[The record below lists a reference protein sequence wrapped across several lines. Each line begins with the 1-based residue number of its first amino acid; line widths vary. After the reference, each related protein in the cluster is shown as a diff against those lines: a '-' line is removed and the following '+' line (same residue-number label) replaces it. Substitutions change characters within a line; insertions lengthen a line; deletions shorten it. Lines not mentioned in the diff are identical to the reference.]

1 MNTMKDEIKLQHNNN
16 THNVFEIN
24 VHSVLLFNAH
34 DKLKRNSNLKFR
46 VYFSRRNSKRNLIE
60 NLSTIKVDLIPTTMY
75 FNNEKITFKD
85 IDILSDKME
94 LSFVIIGGEQI
105 ERMDPFNVNLKHLIR
120 DKNTEVTWYVG
131 KDVNNEI
138 HLTYYLGKAN
148 ETKEL
153 NTIRKIIHDN
163 SSNSNNN
170 NMFGIKSTGG
180 IIMSPS
186 MDNVNKQK
194 SFLFTKNNCINT
206 TNNINNNS
214 NSNHMYKN
222 LRHNNNINNNNIGNN
237 INNTGNNFTR
247 NTPMNILNSF
257 IKPTTTSK
265 TNYINLSYEA
275 ITPLNINDN
284 INFKYDTFCTCI
296 LVTGLNTA
304 LHNNH
309 IIPNTYDLSAPC
321 NHRECSLLQSLE
333 PSLLHMYL
341 HKNSTPF
348 PNEFISSI
356 CHSTFPSG
364 IKVCYHCSVDNKNK
378 KFIHTPKPQQ
388 TFYTVIKN
396 PKNEDDI
403 YYMATLQ
410 YFVKIT
416 KKDFDEKYSNLNTLQ
431 LFLNETSSSKLV
443 SNTDKKFKEL
453 FQTISHLMMNNIV
466 LIPESISLISKFPF
480 LNQMD
485 SCLKCIINL
494 PKTEMNQLISYI
506 INEIPYPSI
515 NKTVTFYLPRTV
527 VPLQLYNINN
537 IEDNITNINLTVI
550 FDYLSID
557 NIVLAFQLVLLEQ
570 KILFVDNNYKL
581 LSQIVFAFMILIY
594 PLMWVN
600 PYAPV
605 LPLEMIKYIESIV
618 PFIFGLDEY
627 MLDYAMKNVLQVG
640 SNDNIVVVNVHKNTI
655 GVIKLTKV
663 LTMSKKELLRELELP
678 DIPDKVGSFLVKTL
692 KDVKKK
698 YKQYKDTYNN
708 NNNTHNNEHTYLSSY
723 DKVNEYLKEY
733 NDINKHIK
741 DVFVKAMIMLI
752 GDYHNFTFITNDK
765 MPLFNEEAFL
775 NTHTQK
781 DMKCYLKEFIS
792 TQNFYQFLF
801 HSRNKCKNY
810 LDMSYFISILSKHQ
824 NLINTQQVRQ
834 RSTSVKNSKRLSNK
848 NTNRRFSL
856 SKPTITTTQAISNH
870 LNSSFHNTNGNHN
883 KSSLNLITNPHLRQT
898 SSSSLCVD
906 NNNNHSNTSTYK
918 TTSSNV
924 TLYNRTMKKFL
935 LVPYFLNDNKF
946 ILKNEITEQIYT
958 MLQKKNAKDVNLVE
972 SHCFVI
978 SNQKEYQFEHIKHN
992 TVYLLSIKEQ
1002 HMYKRNNIMNHNI
1015 IFNSFQNNNNNNKTN
1030 NERIMNIKQQQS
1042 QNVEMMKDH
1051 KRFLDEMFKSIITSK
1066 KRVID
1071 YDKVNSI
1078 LNESYEYKEYLI
1090 TSLIFPDYK
1099 ISNEENHKQL
1109 TIQSYAEFY
1118 KLAKIVLKAFKGDKR
1133 DLNLCRLVTLAC
1145 FSYYKL
1151 EKDILKYVYED
1162 LIKDKVPTQLWVNE
1176 DFWVNFF
1183 EEEMQDTEGDD
1194 WDSSSNNSN
1203 NNNNNNNTNVDNSNE
1218 KIISE
1223 AISTITDI
1231 MVKLELNKQLIN
1243 TVIFERV
1250 CKKYTI
1256 NEKKKQELKD
1266 YIG

>member
-1 MNTMKDEIKLQHNNN
+1 MNTMKDEIKLQHNM
-16 THNVFEIN
+16 HNVFEIN
-24 VHSVLLFNAH
+24 VHSVLLFNANE
-34 DKLKRNSNLKFR
+34 KLKRNSNLKFR

-75 FNNEKITFKD
+75 FNNEQITFKD
-85 IDILSDKME
+85 IDILNDKME
-94 LSFVIIGGEQI
+94 LSFVITGGEQI
-105 ERMDPFNVNLKHLIR
+105 ERMEPFNVNLKHLIKER
-120 DKNTEVTWYVG
+120 TTEVTWYVG

-148 ETKEL
+148 EMKEL

-163 SSNSNNN
+163 DNNTHA
-170 NMFGIKSTGG
+170 IKSING
-180 IIMSPS
+180 IMMSPS

-194 SFLFTKNNCINT
+194 SFLFGKNNCVNNNNASNNHMYNYNGKNLRQN
-206 TNNINNNS
+206 NNINSNSNTNNNS
-214 NSNHMYKN
+214 N
-222 LRHNNNINNNNIGNN
+222 G
-237 INNTGNNFTR
+237 FTR
-247 NTPMNILNSF
+247 NAPMNILNSF
-257 IKPTTTSK
+257 SKPTATSK

-284 INFKYDTFCTCI
+284 VQFKYDTFCSCI
-296 LVTGLNTA
+296 LVTGLNTT
-304 LHNNH
+304 LPHNH
-309 IIPNTYDLSAPC
+309 ILPNTYDLSAPC

-341 HKNSTPF
+341 NKYSNPF

-364 IKVCYHCSVDNKNK
+364 IKICYHCSVDNKNK
-378 KFIHTPKPQQ
+378 KFIHSPKPQQ

-431 LFLNETSSSKLV
+431 LFLNETSSSKL

-494 PKTEMNQLISYI
+494 PKNEMNQLISHI

-527 VPLQLYNINN
+527 VPLQLHNINN

-550 FDYLSID
+550 FDYLSIE
-557 NIVLAFQLVLLEQ
+557 NIVLVFQLVLLEQ

-627 MLDYAMKNVLQVG
+627 MLDYAVKNVLQIG

-655 GVIKLTKV
+655 GVIKLTQQPNANVK
-663 LTMSKKELLRELELP
+663 LIAMSKKELLRELELP

-692 KDVKKK
+692 KEVKKK
-698 YKQYKDTYNN
+698 SKQHKDTYSH
-708 NNNTHNNEHTYLSSY
+708 NNTHHNEHSYLSSY
-723 DKVNEYLKEY
+723 DKVNEYLKEC
-733 NDINKHIK
+733 NDVNKNIK

-752 GDYHNFTFITNDK
+752 GDYQNFTFVTNDK

-834 RSTSVKNSKRLSNK
+834 RSTSVKNSKRLTNK
-848 NTNRRFSL
+848 NSNRRFSL
-856 SKPTITTTQAISNH
+856 SKPTITTTTQPISNH
-870 LNSSFHNTNGNHN
+870 LNSSFHNTNGNN
-883 KSSLNLITNPHLRQT
+883 KSSFNLITNPHLRQT

-906 NNNNHSNTSTYK
+906 NNNNNSTTYK
-918 TTSSNV
+918 TASNI
-924 TLYNRTMKKFL
+924 TAYNRTMKKFL

-946 ILKNEITEQIYT
+946 ILKSEITEQIYS
-958 MLQKKNAKDVNLVE
+958 MLQKKNAKDVNSVE

-978 SNQKEYQFEHIKHN
+978 SNQKEYQFEHIKQS

-1002 HMYKRNNIMNHNI
+1002 HMYKRNNIINRNIVFTSLNNNHN
-1015 IFNSFQNNNNNNKTN
+1015 N
-1030 NERIMNIKQQQS
+1030 NERIIKNTKQPLQS
-1042 QNVEMMKDH
+1042 VDMKDH

-1066 KRVID
+1066 KRAID

-1109 TIQSYAEFY
+1109 TIQSYAEFC
-1118 KLAKIVLKAFKGDKR
+1118 KLAKIVLKGFKGDKR

-1151 EKDILKYVYED
+1151 EKDVLKYVYED
-1162 LIKDKVPTQLWVNE
+1162 LIKEKVPTQLWVNE

-1203 NNNNNNNTNVDNSNE
+1203 NNNNNNNGDNSNE